1 MGLPLLVVVRVFLPE
16 RGPRQSHRDNPN
28 QGADMTSKSQARRN
42 KRAQSKA
49 KPLEWAAVGDAASIA
64 TQPTAR
70 PTDER
75 LARGQWTAPDSNG
88 GAFVD
93 LACDMIGRL
102 LVSKQITQQQSQE
115 ARTFSE
121 VYAAYLEEIGISE
134 SKSCLAVSSGGFDPS
149 DGNEAVFKRYY
160 AIRDRIGRVKTSLLQ
175 TECSKSADDKPAN
188 LLALRNAL
196 DCLAA

>member
-1 MGLPLLVVVRVFLPE
+1 
-16 RGPRQSHRDNPN
+16 
-28 QGADMTSKSQARRN
+28 MTSKSQARRN
-42 KRAQSKA
+42 KRAQKKA
-49 KPLEWAAVGDAASIA
+49 TPQEWPAVRDGVSTATKPTS
-64 TQPTAR
+64 R

-75 LARGQWTAPDSNG
+75 LSRGHWTAPDSKG

-102 LVSKQITQQQSQE
+102 FVSKQITEQQAQE

-121 VYAAYLEEIGISE
+121 VYAAYREEIGITE
-134 SKSCLAVSSGGFDPS
+134 SKSCLAVSSGGFDPI

-175 TECSKSADDKPAN
+175 TECGKSADDKPAN
-188 LLALRNAL
+188 LSALRNAL

>member
-1 MGLPLLVVVRVFLPE
+1 
-16 RGPRQSHRDNPN
+16 
-28 QGADMTSKSQARRN
+28 MTSKSQARRN
-42 KRAQSKA
+42 KRAQNKA
-49 KPLEWAAVGDAASIA
+49 TPQEWPAVRDVASIA
-64 TQPTAR
+64 TKPTSR

-75 LARGQWTAPDSNG
+75 LARGSWTAPDSKG

-102 LVSKQITQQQSQE
+102 FFSKQITEQQAQE

-121 VYAAYLEEIGISE
+121 VYAAYLEEIGITE

-175 TECSKSADDKPAN
+175 TECCKSADDKPVN
-188 LLALRNAL
+188 LSALRNAL